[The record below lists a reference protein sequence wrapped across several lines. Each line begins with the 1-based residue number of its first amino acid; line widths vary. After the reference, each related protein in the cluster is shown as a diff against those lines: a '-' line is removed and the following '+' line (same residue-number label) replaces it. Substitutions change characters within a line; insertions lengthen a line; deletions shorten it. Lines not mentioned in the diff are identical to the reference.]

1 MITTTLSQQS
11 FAQTKEEK
19 EVATTVET
27 LRAAMVN
34 ADSVALT
41 QILSDKL
48 SYGHSGGKVQTKTEF
63 IHSLTSGESDFV
75 TIALSDQTI
84 EIFDHTAIVRHIL
97 SATTND
103 NGKPGNVKLSILL
116 EFRYCVE
123 EKLVSLVVIR
133 ISLRANLYYEYG
145 GQNQN

>member
-75 TIALSDQTI
+75 TIELSDQTI
-84 EIFDHTAIVRHIL
+84 EIFDYTAIVRHIL

-116 EFRYCVE
+116 IWQKQHGAW
-123 EKLVSLVVIR
+123 KLIARQAVR
-133 ISLRANLYYEYG
+133 I
-145 GQNQN
+145 

>member
-1 MITTTLSQQS
+1 MFKKTIFLLMITTTLNQQS

-75 TIALSDQTI
+75 TIELSDQTI
-84 EIFDHTAIVRHIL
+84 EMFDHTAIVRHIL

-116 EFRYCVE
+116 IWQKQHGAW
-123 EKLVSLVVIR
+123 KLIARQAVR
-133 ISLRANLYYEYG
+133 I
-145 GQNQN
+145 